1 MQGLL
6 EPRDMQKFVDKMNT
20 DAIHSQFAAE
30 VKDRSV
36 CD

>member
-1 MQGLL
+1 MLWLL
-6 EPRDMQKFVDKMNT
+6 ASGDMQKFVDKMNT

-30 VKDRSV
+30 VKDHPV